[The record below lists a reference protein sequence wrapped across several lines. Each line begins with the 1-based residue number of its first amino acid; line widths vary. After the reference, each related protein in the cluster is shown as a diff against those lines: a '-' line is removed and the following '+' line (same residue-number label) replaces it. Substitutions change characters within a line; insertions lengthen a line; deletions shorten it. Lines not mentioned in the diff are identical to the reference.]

1 MWYFYAGK
9 NLLHQTLGI
18 GKLPQV
24 QLWAAKMRLQAASVL
39 YLGDLV
45 LIRRKANRIQREG
58 RRLVLNFHCV
68 LIDPHG
74 NLFSGQL
81 IFPKEPPMLELQIS
95 VPVQMARKL
104 RGVQRPREHL
114 FWIGAPQYP
123 TQHRVRTVSPILA
136 LTMGVMVLAVVVL
149 PPGLVCLLDL
159 RPGARMGERMVSKP
173 SLNV

>member
-58 RRLVLNFHCV
+58 RRLVLNFQRILIPCLSLKRRSLQAYYHCI
-68 LIDPHG
+68 IDRGCHSSR
-74 NLFSGQL
+74 LQRVAQL
-81 IFPKEPPMLELQIS
+81 WEQ
-95 VPVQMARKL
+95 
-104 RGVQRPREHL
+104 
-114 FWIGAPQYP
+114 PQ
-123 TQHRVRTVSPILA
+123 SE
-136 LTMGVMVLAVVVL
+136 
-149 PPGLVCLLDL
+149 
-159 RPGARMGERMVSKP
+159 RPGMDADRQLHCLWAAHARLRHRAPAGLS
-173 SLNV
+173 NG